1 MEKIGDLLDKYTTVV
16 TDRKSNYIGYFAS
29 FTYGFDERYILT
41 ASFRSDAS
49 NRFGQDTRNRFLP
62 VWSIGGRWNV
72 HYEPWMQN
80 QQVISDLNFRVSYGW
95 KCGRKLW
102 TRFNCSDRK
111 WNRDDRSKPN
121 R

>member
-1 MEKIGDLLDKYTTVV
+1 MGCFYYLWLFPRTRKISFFTSHDNKNQNGEDQRNDLLDKYKTVV

-62 VWSIGGRWNV
+62 DGLLEDVGCT
-72 HYEPWMQN
+72 
-80 QQVISDLNFRVSYGW
+80 L
-95 KCGRKLW
+95 
-102 TRFNCSDRK
+102 
-111 WNRDDRSKPN
+111 
-121 R
+121 